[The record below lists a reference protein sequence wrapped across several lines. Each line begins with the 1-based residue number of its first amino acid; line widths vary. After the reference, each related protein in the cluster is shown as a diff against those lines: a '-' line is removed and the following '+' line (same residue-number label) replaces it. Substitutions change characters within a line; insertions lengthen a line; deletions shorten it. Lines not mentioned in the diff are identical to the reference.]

1 MGGAG
6 RAARPAAE
14 GATTGGKCSVPRAR
28 ALKPTP
34 ARLLA
39 APSGVL
45 GLLPV
50 PPPVAGSAAV
60 GFMAGVTP
68 SLLNPTASLDLNRT
82 RSV

>member
-1 MGGAG
+1 MS
-6 RAARPAAE
+6 RPA
-14 GATTGGKCSVPRAR
+14 RAR

-34 ARLLA
+34 ARLQA

-50 PPPVAGSAAV
+50 PPQVACSAAV

-68 SLLNPTASLDLNRT
+68 SPLNPTASLDLNRM